1 MEKLLTII
9 LGPTAVGKT
18 AYAINLA
25 KQIGSPV
32 INCDSRQI
40 FKEMTIGTAVPS
52 KEQLEEVKHYFIQTK
67 SITEH
72 YAAGQYEID
81 ALALLD
87 ELFKKC
93 DHLVMCGGSGLY
105 IDAVCNGLD
114 AFPEPDM
121 ELRDSLNRRLQQE
134 GIESLR
140 YQLKQL
146 DPESYCKLDIANP
159 QRIIRALEVTL
170 QTGRKFSDWKTEPS
184 KRRPFRIEKT
194 GLTMDREK
202 LYGRINARVDKMMED
217 GTVIDEELIEK
228 LKAIAE
234 LSADKDAMNNIAD
247 VKMMAA
253 AAGMLET
260 TEMYKE
266 IAQIAELYNMDEELA
281 LSMDEDGAYVE
292 ITIPGSILF
301 QSGSATLRE
310 ECKPLL
316 SKVGDI
322 LKLYPDNYVD
332 VIGHTDNIPIN
343 NASFSSN
350 DILSSARAIS
360 AAQFIVKNNGIDV
373 TRIGWTGR
381 GEYEPVD
388 TNETSEGRAK
398 NSRVEIRLYNS
409 YNSK

>member
-18 AYAINLA
+18 ACAIDLA
-25 KQIGSPV
+25 KKIGSPV

-40 FKEMTIGTAVPS
+40 FREMTIGTAVPS
-52 KEQLEEVKHYFIQTK
+52 KEQLAQVKHYFIQTK

-81 ALALLD
+81 AINLLE
-87 ELFKKC
+87 ELFKTH

-146 DPESYCKLDIANP
+146 DPESYDKLDIANP

-184 KRRPFRIEKT
+184 KRRPFKIEKV

-202 LYGRINARVDKMMED
+202 LYGRINARVDKMMEEGLLEEVKSLDRFRYEDNVFCPDLLHIPPLRTVGYRELFDYLD
-217 GTVIDEELIEK
+217 GKIS
-228 LKAIAE
+228 IAE
-234 LSADKDAMNNIAD
+234 A
-247 VKMMAA
+247 
-253 AAGMLET
+253 
-260 TEMYKE
+260 
-266 IAQIAELYNMDEELA
+266 
-281 LSMDEDGAYVE
+281 VE
-292 ITIPGSILF
+292 KIKTNTRRYAKRQMSYWARDNSI
-301 QSGSATLRE
+301 SWN
-310 ECKPLL
+310 
-316 SKVGDI
+316 I
-322 LKLYPDNYVD
+322 LK
-332 VIGHTDNIPIN
+332 
-343 NASFSSN
+343 
-350 DILSSARAIS
+350 
-360 AAQFIVKNNGIDV
+360 
-373 TRIGWTGR
+373 
-381 GEYEPVD
+381 
-388 TNETSEGRAK
+388 
-398 NSRVEIRLYNS
+398 
-409 YNSK
+409 